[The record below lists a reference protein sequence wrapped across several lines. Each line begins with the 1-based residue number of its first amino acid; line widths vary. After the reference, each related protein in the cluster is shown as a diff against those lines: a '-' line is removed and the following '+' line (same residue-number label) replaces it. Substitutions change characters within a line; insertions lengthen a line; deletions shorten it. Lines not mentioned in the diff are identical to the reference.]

1 MGYIGYLEMFIV
13 FWLPI
18 MLFIQM
24 IFTDGKD
31 VCGAVELMF
40 GEMIFLIISVTLCAY
55 ILKKI
60 KVLRDKN
67 LQTTD
72 RTSLTKTRDHKIST
86 EFGKGYFQ
94 IWLFKCFIT
103 AGFSGYVFAVSYYED
118 KSCKFNTALFLLL
131 SLYIFRALELAFLI
145 RIGCWVNEVAEDFKN
160 TVKRESLIA
169 SSNNED

>member
-1 MGYIGYLEMFIV
+1 MTIEIPEFMGYIGYLEMFIV

-67 LQTTD
+67 L
-72 RTSLTKTRDHKIST
+72 
-86 EFGKGYFQ
+86 
-94 IWLFKCFIT
+94 
-103 AGFSGYVFAVSYYED
+103 
-118 KSCKFNTALFLLL
+118 
-131 SLYIFRALELAFLI
+131 
-145 RIGCWVNEVAEDFKN
+145 
-160 TVKRESLIA
+160 
-169 SSNNED
+169 